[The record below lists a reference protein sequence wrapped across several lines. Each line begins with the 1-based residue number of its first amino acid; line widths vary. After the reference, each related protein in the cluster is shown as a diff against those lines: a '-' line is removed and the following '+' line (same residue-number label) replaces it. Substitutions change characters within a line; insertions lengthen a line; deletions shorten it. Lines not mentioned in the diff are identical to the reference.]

1 MTAQTSLST
10 PCDLFVY
17 LVSTT
22 LGVVVP
28 CGSPNCRRATANA
41 CGPLMSGRS
50 PAGGARCM
58 SPSTVVATV
67 SRRRPRPRVGEVADA
82 LFEHPRLAAIYD
94 ALDADRSDLDVYLAI
109 AEELGARLVLDVGC
123 GTGTFAVLLAELR
136 RADPARPVRQRHPT
150 RDVEAFGSSGSRPV
164 SLADRLHGHAV
175 CLAAVQRTANVCL
188 PGQRGLDVTGVDP
201 AAGSLRIAQAK
212 PGAEHVRWLH
222 GDATTLPPM
231 QVDLATMTGNVAQ
244 AITDS
249 AGWAATLRGTYDA
262 LRPDGTLV
270 LETRDP
276 ARRAWREWTRP
287 ASYRSTETP
296 GVGRVESWEQVTDV
310 SGPLVSFRA
319 TRVFAADGAVL
330 TSDSVLRFRERD
342 EVAADLVAAGYV
354 VDEVRDAPDRPGR
367 EFVFLAR
374 RPAQPKGIG

>member
-1 MTAQTSLST
+1 
-10 PCDLFVY
+10 
-17 LVSTT
+17 
-22 LGVVVP
+22 
-28 CGSPNCRRATANA
+28 
-41 CGPLMSGRS
+41 
-50 PAGGARCM
+50 
-58 SPSTVVATV
+58 
-67 SRRRPRPRVGEVADA
+67 VADA

-109 AEELGARLVLDVGC
+109 ADELGARLVLDVGC

-164 SLADRLHGHAV
+164 SLADRL
-175 CLAAVQRTANVCL
+175 
-188 PGQRGLDVTGVDP
+188 PGQRGWDVTGVDP
-201 AAGSLRIAQAK
+201 AAGSLRIARAK

-249 AGWAATLRGTYDA
+249 AGWAGTLRGTYHA

-287 ASYRSTETP
+287 ASYRSTEIP

-374 RPAQPKGIG
+374 RPVQPKGIA